1 MWLEGNVYSIE
12 QKTKFRETVNL
23 LIESKFKVFPDID
36 NYVQA
41 FILFPTSQKS
51 ESDLLAWNEIVIR
64 IYSDKK
70 LKKIGSEFVESSLG
84 LFRDFTF
91 FKTESVAWKTD
102 NPNYNFAFDSL
113 PRVEFSSLN
122 LKCYSRGDSTAIYET
137 SGNYFPTLEK
147 FLGNRGKVT
156 WQRAGY
162 DPNKTYAAIGKYS
175 IRIKES
181 SYASLALTI
190 EMIKKKMPLTS
201 RHIKDIHEEEY
212 KLSWEEFIQKPGM
225 LRAAISMLAKRVKI
239 QLASTKN
246 NHIAYTLKHKLKIV
260 HRIPQGDDMALF
272 TKYQVQ
278 LDTDLYR
285 AMKALQEYRNNKSK
299 LIEGEVIGEMIA

>member
-1 MWLEGNVYSIE
+1 MATEAQIKANQENAKKSTGPATSEGKQRSSMNAMVHGIFSKITLLPGENQEQFKLLEDEIIKAYQPTDAME
-12 QKTKFRETVNL
+12 YHL
-23 LIESKFKVFPDID
+23 
-36 NYVQA
+36 VQ
-41 FILFPTSQKS
+41 
-51 ESDLLAWNEIVIR
+51 R
-64 IYSDKK
+64 IYLTCIRQIRLREAEAAKLEISMMPEVMCKSVTQLFEHNSDKK
-70 LKKIGSEFVESSLG
+70 FTAEDISEL
-84 LFRDFTF
+84 
-91 FKTESVAWKTD
+91 TEAH
-102 NPNYNFAFDSL
+102 YMFAQ
-113 PRVEFSSLN
+113 
-122 LKCYSRGDSTAIYET
+122 A
-137 SGNYFPTLEK
+137 LEK
-147 FLGNRGKVT
+147 EIRES
-156 WQRAGY
+156 GY
-162 DPNKTYAAIGKYS
+162 Q
-175 IRIKES
+175 
-181 SYASLALTI
+181 SLALTI
-190 EMIKKKMPLTS
+190 EMIKEKMPLTS
-201 RHIKDIHEEEY
+201 RHMKDIHEEEY

>member
-1 MWLEGNVYSIE
+1 MATEAQIKANQENAKKSTGPATSLGKQRSSMNAMIHGIFSKIPLLPGENQEQFKLLEDEI
-12 QKTKFRETVNL
+12 TKAYQPTDAMECHL
-23 LIESKFKVFPDID
+23 
-36 NYVQA
+36 VQ
-41 FILFPTSQKS
+41 
-51 ESDLLAWNEIVIR
+51 R
-64 IYSDKK
+64 IYLTCIRQIRLREAEAAKLEISMMPEVMCKSVTQIFEHNSDKK
-70 LKKIGSEFVESSLG
+70 FTAEDISEL
-84 LFRDFTF
+84 
-91 FKTESVAWKTD
+91 TEAH
-102 NPNYNFAFDSL
+102 YMFAQ
-113 PRVEFSSLN
+113 
-122 LKCYSRGDSTAIYET
+122 A
-137 SGNYFPTLEK
+137 LEK
-147 FLGNRGKVT
+147 E
-156 WQRAGY
+156 
-162 DPNKTYAAIGKYS
+162 
-175 IRIKES
+175 IKES
-181 SYASLALTI
+181 GYASLALTI
-190 EMIKKKMPLTS
+190 EMIKEKMPLTS
-201 RHIKDIHEEEY
+201 RHMKDIHEEEY

>member
-1 MWLEGNVYSIE
+1 MATEAQIKANQENAKKSTGPATSEGKQRSSMNAMIHGIFSKIPLLPGENQEQFKLLEDEIIKAYQPTDAME
-12 QKTKFRETVNL
+12 YHL
-23 LIESKFKVFPDID
+23 
-36 NYVQA
+36 VQ
-41 FILFPTSQKS
+41 
-51 ESDLLAWNEIVIR
+51 R
-64 IYSDKK
+64 IYLTCIRQIRLREAEAAKLEISMMPEVMCKSVTQLFEHNSDKK
-70 LKKIGSEFVESSLG
+70 FTAEDISEL
-84 LFRDFTF
+84 
-91 FKTESVAWKTD
+91 TEAH
-102 NPNYNFAFDSL
+102 YMFAQ
-113 PRVEFSSLN
+113 
-122 LKCYSRGDSTAIYET
+122 A
-137 SGNYFPTLEK
+137 LEK
-147 FLGNRGKVT
+147 E
-156 WQRAGY
+156 
-162 DPNKTYAAIGKYS
+162 
-175 IRIKES
+175 IKES
-181 SYASLALTI
+181 GYASLALTI
-190 EMIKKKMPLTS
+190 EMIKEKMPLTS
-201 RHIKDIHEEEY
+201 RHMKDIHEEEY

>member
-1 MWLEGNVYSIE
+1 MATEAQIKANQENAKKSTGPATSEGKQRSSMNAMIHGIFSKIPLLPGENQEQFKLLEDEIIKAYQPTDAME
-12 QKTKFRETVNL
+12 YHL
-23 LIESKFKVFPDID
+23 
-36 NYVQA
+36 VQ
-41 FILFPTSQKS
+41 
-51 ESDLLAWNEIVIR
+51 R
-64 IYSDKK
+64 IYLTCIRQIRLREAEAAKLEISMIPEVMCKSVTQLFEHNSDKK
-70 LKKIGSEFVESSLG
+70 FTAEDISEL
-84 LFRDFTF
+84 
-91 FKTESVAWKTD
+91 TEAH
-102 NPNYNFAFDSL
+102 YMFAQ
-113 PRVEFSSLN
+113 
-122 LKCYSRGDSTAIYET
+122 A
-137 SGNYFPTLEK
+137 LEK
-147 FLGNRGKVT
+147 E
-156 WQRAGY
+156 
-162 DPNKTYAAIGKYS
+162 
-175 IRIKES
+175 IKES
-181 SYASLALTI
+181 GYASLALTI
-190 EMIKKKMPLTS
+190 EMIKEKMPLTS
-201 RHIKDIHEEEY
+201 RHMKDIHEEEY